1 MCAMTKK
8 SVVIQLLDDLV
19 PASIRHQHNVSAEEL
34 MRAKAMVAVLA
45 ISIILPLVVLTNYLI
60 LQATTENDFTRNIY
74 ILMGVEIW
82 LVSQH
87 LYFQSYGNLRL
98 TAGIYSA
105 QYLLTVLITTLISG
119 GWNSPLLVLLLGSP
133 MIAYMTVSYGAALL
147 HVALAVLI
155 VVFLLTLY
163 HFQIT
168 LLPDISHP
176 ANHAYN
182 RFIAWDMV
190 LLLFAAFLVI
200 LEHLVRSR
208 K

>member
-1 MCAMTKK
+1 MTKK
-8 SVVIQLLDDLV
+8 SAVIRLLDDLV
-19 PASIRHQHNVSAEEL
+19 PASIRDKRNVCAEEL
-34 MRAKAMVAVLA
+34 MRARAMVAVLA
-45 ISIILPLVVLTNYLI
+45 ISIILPLVMLLNYLI
-60 LQATTENDFTRNIY
+60 LQVTTENDFTRSIY
-74 ILMGVEIW
+74 VLMGVEIW
-82 LVSQH
+82 LVTQH

-105 QYLLTVLITTLISG
+105 QYLLTVLIVALISG
-119 GWNSPLLVLLLGSP
+119 GWDSPMLVLLLGSP
-133 MIAYMTVSYGAALL
+133 MIAYMTVSYRAALW
-147 HVALAVLI
+147 HVGLAVLI
-155 VVFLLTLY
+155 VIFLLSLY
-163 HFQIT
+163 HLQIT
-168 LLPDISHP
+168 LLPDLSRP